1 MRSCWVGHAAHPHWE
16 TAVDQVLQQWR
27 EAMPWP
33 QDTPLGL
40 GLLYV
45 TDYFSAIAPQ
55 VLDRLA
61 NEWPGVAQ
69 WSGTVGV
76 GVLAH
81 GVEHIDTPAIAV
93 MLCDVST
100 QACQVFGGATSWGQ
114 LRQQGFAVA
123 TAMLH
128 ADPQTPLLD
137 EMVEELADQTQ
148 QGAVFGGLSS
158 SRGDHVQLART
169 AATPKGEGVYQGG
182 VCGVAWS
189 PSVAMQTRITQGCA
203 PIGVVHTITTAKD
216 NLVLTLNDAP
226 ALYALMHTLD
236 VPIDNPRS
244 AVDKVRHTLVGLSA
258 PDQPVLR
265 ATGALQDQAIVRHII
280 GLDPVRHGVALAQAI
295 EPGMQLTFCERNAA
309 SAKADLLRVVTEIR
323 DSLEPQG
330 DDLPVAGQRHAAGAA
345 APVKRI
351 AGAVYISC
359 TGRGGPFFGFAHAEL
374 QIIQRALGDIP
385 LVGFMASGEIAHRQL
400 YGYSG
405 VLTVF
410 FADTNQAA

>member
-1 MRSCWVGHAAHPHWE
+1 
-16 TAVDQVLQQWR
+16 
-27 EAMPWP
+27 
-33 QDTPLGL
+33 
-40 GLLYV
+40 
-45 TDYFSAIAPQ
+45 
-55 VLDRLA
+55 
-61 NEWPGVAQ
+61 
-69 WSGTVGV
+69 
-76 GVLAH
+76 
-81 GVEHIDTPAIAV
+81 
-93 MLCDVST
+93 
-100 QACQVFGGATSWGQ
+100 
-114 LRQQGFAVA
+114 
-123 TAMLH
+123 
-128 ADPQTPLLD
+128 
-137 EMVEELADQTQ
+137 
-148 QGAVFGGLSS
+148 
-158 SRGDHVQLART
+158 
-169 AATPKGEGVYQGG
+169 
-182 VCGVAWS
+182 
-189 PSVAMQTRITQGCA
+189 MQTRITQGCA

-330 DDLPVAGQRHAAGAA
+330 DDLTVAGQHHVAGLA